1 MYVYVIK
8 YSQIYGPFADDI
20 FLGLFFNARSKMSSG
35 MFIHNLE
42 FIKITTFIS
51 STTASP
57 HKRPMHGIFMMI

>member
-1 MYVYVIK
+1 M
-8 YSQIYGPFADDI
+8 
-20 FLGLFFNARSKMSSG
+20 NSG

-57 HKRPMHGIFMMI
+57 HKRPIHGIFVTI